1 MHKKIYKSL
10 RNKKVIIKGYTAYEW
25 LNDPKHLLFSLSRYK
40 FVSEMLEG
48 KKDVLEVG
56 CGDWFKS
63 EIVRKRVKNL
73 YLNDLVGKKFLKND
87 FSKSYIKNKKFDA
100 IYLLDVFEHMNK
112 RITDKF
118 IKNLKLN
125 LKQNGII
132 IVGIPT
138 LASQRYASKLSKETH
153 VNCLNKK
160 ELKYFFSK
168 HFNNVFTFSM
178 NDEVLHT
185 GYDKMFHYIF
195 ALCTN

>member
-1 MHKKIYKSL
+1 
-10 RNKKVIIKGYTAYEW
+10 
-25 LNDPKHLLFSLSRYK
+25 
-40 FVSEMLEG
+40 MLEG

-56 CGDWFKS
+56 CGDGFKS

-73 YLNDLVGKKFLKND
+73 YLNDTVAPNELFDKKFLKND

-100 IYLLDVFEHMNK
+100 IYLLDVFEHINK

-160 ELKYFFSK
+160 ELKSFFSK

-185 GYDKMFHYIF
+185 GYDKMSHYIF
-195 ALCTN
+195 AICTN